1 MGDLLYRVT
10 SLLILDDPLYLCIYI
25 NRSSSITCCLFP
37 GGMNIF
43 FFFVFLIKFWL
54 YFLFAKMLFSL
65 LGVVSA
71 ALYEAVPVILSEML
85 LPIKSLVAF
94 ADF

>member
-1 MGDLLYRVT
+1 MGDLLYCVT
-10 SLLILDDPLYLCIYI
+10 SLLTFDDPLYLHIYI
-25 NRSSSITCCLFP
+25 NRSSSITCCRFP

-43 FFFVFLIKFWL
+43 FFCISNKILVVFSVCKNVIF
-54 YFLFAKMLFSL
+54 L

-71 ALYEAVPVILSEML
+71 ALCEAVPVILSEIL